1 MNLDFSWLSLALPS
15 SPRPYNKWTAGG
27 GREEPEGLEC
37 HKWIAGGG
45 QKEPGGLEGRKWSAG
60 EGQEE
65 LGGIEGHEALK
76 PKMKLKI

>member
-1 MNLDFSWLSLALPS
+1 MLAPLGYPGSSWLFLAP
-15 SPRPYNKWTAGG
+15 PYNKWTAGG
-27 GREEPEGLEC
+27 GQE
-37 HKWIAGGG
+37 
-45 QKEPGGLEGRKWSAG
+45 EPGGLKGRKWSAG